1 MKKKIESKPKKQIN
15 TRIDFE
21 ITSPKKKKALIV
33 LAISLFLFIVV
44 FPSFKLMTTKSNMKT
59 QIAVQQTIYKTID
72 VEAFAVRQENCL
84 VNTSTGTIVPAV
96 SNGEKISVGDTVADI
111 FSSENS
117 AANSSRINEL
127 RNEIDYYTGIAS
139 GSVGTLQTDIAVY
152 KSSVNNAIYELVSAV
167 DENELS
173 SVYELSRSVREAVTK
188 KQIVTGV
195 KVDVTGI
202 LDKLTA
208 EYNLLKSDSI
218 PDAGIIADTAGH
230 YSNTVDGYETRVDY
244 DSVLDMTW
252 DEAQELLTS
261 SPPAAPSN
269 AIGKIITEFKWYLV
283 CNTTIDELEEKSV
296 GEYVTV
302 IFGNSQV
309 EQIIMHIDR
318 INAVE
323 GTDKITLILSSNMM
337 NEDIAELR
345 KVPVKIRVGS
355 ISGLAVDK
363 MALRT
368 VDERKGVYVRVGNLV
383 DFKQIDILY
392 SDDTI
397 VLVKTSEDSDYLSL
411 YDEVILEGT
420 GLYEAKL
427 LN

>member
-33 LAISLFLFIVV
+33 LAISLFLFIVI
-44 FPSFKLMTTKSNMKT
+44 FPSFKLMTIKSNMKT

-72 VEAFAVRQENCL
+72 VEAFAVRQESCL

-96 SNGEKISVGDTVADI
+96 SNGEKVSVGDTVADI

-230 YSNTVDGYETRVDY
+230 YSNTVDGYETCVDY

-318 INAVE
+318 INTVE